1 MFDTLT
7 EWDYDSL
14 KSLPGLATWDRPTA
28 LRTAK
33 ELRGLD
39 PARLA
44 VGHGN
49 VAVSPGAAMDA
60 AIAKLDGR

>member
-1 MFDTLT
+1 M
-7 EWDYDSL
+7 
-14 KSLPGLATWDRPTA
+14 ATWDKPTT

-44 VGHGN
+44 VGHGTVVEN
-49 VAVSPGAAMDA
+49 PGAAMDA
-60 AIAKLDGR
+60 AIAKAEGR